1 MHDPTAL
8 AARRIA
14 EEAGHWLLASR
25 EGLDEASRVA
35 FVNWLRHSPA
45 HVAEYMA
52 AVQLDQDMKEAA
64 ARDPVAAS
72 VLVAQAACEP
82 AVVALRPGA
91 VEPVRRAPPRRD
103 AKRARRWPW
112 IAGAVAA
119 AAAVAWVVVTAWPR
133 QDAPP
138 GIVYTAPIDAVRSI
152 DLADGSRVQLDRG
165 SRIRVNLDATRR
177 DIAVFDGTMLLDV
190 GHRSDAPL
198 TVTLGRTTLRD
209 IGTVFQVSAT
219 PSAGDVIVLSG
230 QVDVMAPHEDRPWS
244 WTAKSA
250 PQVVAHLKAGEH
262 ATLAS
267 DGSLTHLEPHA
278 DLSSDL
284 AWLPAEIDFHD
295 APVADVARRFN
306 HYGQPP
312 LLIDDAQVAGTR
324 ISGRFHARD
333 PSGFI
338 AYLQTLPGVE
348 VHRDGEGI
356 HIARRGHGGAAAR
369 L

>member
-1 MHDPTAL
+1 MHDPTTL

-14 EEAGHWLLASR
+14 EEAGQWLLASR
-25 EGLDEASRVA
+25 EGLDEASRVT

-64 ARDPVAAS
+64 VREPVAAS
-72 VLVAQAACEP
+72 VLIAQAASEP

-91 VEPVRRAPPRRD
+91 MSPARRARSSHV
-103 AKRARRWPW
+103 AGRARRWPW
-112 IAGAVAA
+112 IAGALTM
-119 AAAVAWVVVTAWPR
+119 AAAVALVVLTAWPR

-138 GIVYTAPIDAVRSI
+138 GIVYTAPTDAVRSI
-152 DLADGSRVQLDRG
+152 DLADGSHIQLDRG
-165 SRIRVNLDATRR
+165 SRIRVDLGTAGR
-177 DIAVFDGTMLLDV
+177 DIAVLDGTMMLDV
-190 GHRSDAPL
+190 GHRSGAPL
-198 TVTLGRTTLRD
+198 TVTLGRSVLRD
-209 IGTVFQVSAT
+209 IGTVFQVTAT
-219 PSAGDVIVLSG
+219 PGTGEVIVLSG
-230 QVDVMAPHEDRPWS
+230 QVDVMAPRDDRPWS

-250 PQVVAHLKAGEH
+250 SQVVAHLKAGEH

-278 DLSSDL
+278 DLSTDL
-284 AWLPAEIDFHD
+284 AWLPADIDFHD

-306 HYGQPP
+306 HYGQAL
-312 LLIDDAQVAGTR
+312 LLIDDAQVAGMR

-338 AYLQTLPGVE
+338 AYLQTFPGVQ
-348 VHRDGEGI
+348 VRRDGAGT
-356 HIARRGHGGAAAR
+356 HIVRRGHGGAAAR

>member
-14 EEAGHWLLASR
+14 EEAGQWLLASR
-25 EGLDEASRVA
+25 EGLDEGSRVA

-52 AVQLDQDMKEAA
+52 TVQLDQDMREAA
-64 ARDPVAAS
+64 AREPVAAS
-72 VLVAQAACEP
+72 VLIAQAACEP

-91 VEPVRRAPPRRD
+91 VDLVRRVPPRHV

-112 IAGAVAA
+112 IAGAVAT
-119 AAAVAWVVVTAWPR
+119 AAAVAWVVLAAWPR
-133 QDAPP
+133 QEAPP
-138 GIVYTAPIDAVRSI
+138 GIVYAAPVKSVRSI
-152 DLADGSRVQLDRG
+152 DLPDGSHIQLDRG
-165 SRIRVNLDATRR
+165 SRIRIDMHSAGR
-177 DIAVFDGTMLLDV
+177 DIAVLDGTMLLDV
-190 GHRSDAPL
+190 GHDSDSPL
-198 TVTLGRTTLRD
+198 TVTVGRTTLRD
-209 IGTVFQVSAT
+209 IGTVFQVTAT
-219 PSAGDVIVLSG
+219 PDTGEVIVVSG
-230 QVDVMAPHEDRPWS
+230 QVDVMSPRDDRRWP

-267 DGSLTHLEPHA
+267 DGSLTHLVPHA
-278 DLSSDL
+278 DLSTDL

-306 HYGQPP
+306 HYGQAP

-333 PSGFI
+333 ASGFI
-338 AYLQTLPGVE
+338 AYLQTLPGVQ
-348 VHRDGEGI
+348 VTRDSEGV
-356 HIARRGHGGAAAR
+356 HIARRDHAGDAPR